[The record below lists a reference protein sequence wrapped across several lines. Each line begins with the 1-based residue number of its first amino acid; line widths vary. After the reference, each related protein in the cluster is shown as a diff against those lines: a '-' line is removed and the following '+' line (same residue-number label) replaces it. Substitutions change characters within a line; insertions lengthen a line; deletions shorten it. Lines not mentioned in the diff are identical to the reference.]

1 MRRND
6 AGKASVLGRPCIE
19 SKIAHELIHQFRKR
33 RKHAV
38 SVRKLGSCLIVSVSG
53 REGPLACLVT
63 RSCQRMAADH
73 RSPIPAS
80 PVRHCSHKTVLADGY
95 YRKTPHYHLS
105 VSATS
110 FTSRSSLCSDT
121 LSIYCFWSRLLKFST
136 RVPHLLRF
144 SCLLRC
150 PCRRSVPPSA
160 LICAGHWTT
169 VFSSHCHTA
178 TSPTSPLVYSLC
190 AVVECEHDCTVSFPQ
205 HCLTMPIFHDIVE
218 RPPSRSGRS
227 PEVTEGSYE
236 QDLTRFES
244 RWKDPSQYP
253 PSTARVTAQGE
264 LEGRPLSRGELIE
277 RIKRGSSP
285 TWSFKNGSGRRTP
298 DRLSSRSS
306 SRPSSQAS
314 LLPAV
319 ELRESPKSPDPAEQG
334 WSNHTAMGMEIER
347 PRSALHSGDF
357 REEKDQGQRGEHASA
372 LATSPVAPW
381 HNDFPAFLA
390 AKAPAADRPLQRRSR
405 APTHSSLS
413 QFVLMPPTS
422 PLVQA
427 THNSDLDEPSSKPIP
442 QRRSRSPQKENRR
455 HTFSPQ
461 SLQAWGTSVFG
472 SHHST
477 PRPVPMMR
485 RESTFPYQAHQPR
498 RSITSFNQL
507 SQSVSNS
514 TPQTPRMR
522 PRGLSNASESSPLH
536 HAPMVGSYEESI
548 LRGRM
553 STTPSRPLNFVAQI
567 GVLGKGKCK
576 SSLRCPPHA
585 IVPFPAVFYSYGS
598 GSGRITDNSPSPYV
612 GLIDIENNVPAP
624 KEKRDESRRRK
635 RYASPAPIADQEGS
649 RGPQPIDQASEA
661 SGLAMKR
668 KRERL
673 RKRSQSPKAPPG
685 GSYRI
690 PQQGQLQIIIKNPNK
705 TAVKLF
711 LVPYDLSDMEP
722 GQKTFIRQ
730 RSYSAGPI
738 IDMPM
743 SARTNFGTDRP
754 EASLCNS
761 EDPRDRP
768 VLRYLVHLHICCTGK
783 GRYYLYKSIRVVFAN
798 RVPDGK
804 EKLRNEIQ
812 LPEPKYSAYK
822 PSRDNVSSH
831 QNPAT
836 FALSSAKSLA
846 DERAARRRS
855 TPFDLDGQMSL
866 DAADGLDDWSL
877 PSARSVKPI
886 PFMLNRL
893 ETVDSRPS
901 SRDYSSMETD
911 NPFARRSSMADAMGS
926 DEADTNISP
935 TAAEVAIPTRS
946 GRNDPNSAWEERR
959 QNPLLLPQN
968 EPSSFDL
975 VRSTSPSHLPPK
987 LSEGLLARQLRGL
1000 SVEREKHD
1008 ADETTH

>member
-1 MRRND
+1 MLD
-6 AGKASVLGRPCIE
+6 IG
-19 SKIAHELIHQFRKR
+19 Q
-33 RKHAV
+33 
-38 SVRKLGSCLIVSVSG
+38 
-53 REGPLACLVT
+53 
-63 RSCQRMAADH
+63 Q
-73 RSPIPAS
+73 SP
-80 PVRHCSHKTVLADGY
+80 
-95 YRKTPHYHLS
+95 
-105 VSATS
+105 
-110 FTSRSSLCSDT
+110 
-121 LSIYCFWSRLLKFST
+121 
-136 RVPHLLRF
+136 
-144 SCLLRC
+144 
-150 PCRRSVPPSA
+150 
-160 LICAGHWTT
+160 
-169 VFSSHCHTA
+169 SHCYTA
-178 TSPTSPLVYSLC
+178 NSPTSFKLPLLVIPEC
-190 AVVECEHDCTVSFPQ
+190 PVAECEHDHTTLSSHYF
-205 HCLTMPIFHDIVE
+205 TMPIFHDIVE
-218 RPPSRSGRS
+218 RPPSRSRRS
-227 PEVTEGSYE
+227 PEVA
-236 QDLTRFES
+236 D
-244 RWKDPSQYP
+244 DDSQQHVF
-253 PSTARVTAQGE
+253 R
-264 LEGRPLSRGELIE
+264 LEGDWRSGTPYTSQALRDTTVVDSEGERPLSRGELIE
-277 RIKRGSSP
+277 RIKRGNSP
-285 TWSFKNGSGRRTP
+285 TWSFKNGWGRRTP
-298 DRLSSRSS
+298 DQTSPKPT

-314 LLPAV
+314 LLPSV
-319 ELRESPKSPDPAEQG
+319 ELRESPKSPDNAEHS
-334 WSNHTAMGMEIER
+334 WSSQMAAGMEIER

-357 REEKDQGQRGEHASA
+357 REEKDQGRGKEEHTAA

-390 AKAPAADRPLQRRSR
+390 ARAPERLPQRRQR
-405 APTHSSLS
+405 APTQSSLS

-427 THNSDLDEPSSKPIP
+427 TYNSDLEEPTAKPIP
-442 QRRSRSPQKENRR
+442 QTRSRSPQKENRR
-455 HTFSPQ
+455 PTFSPQ
-461 SLQAWGTSVFG
+461 SLQAWGSSVFG
-472 SHHST
+472 SQPST
-477 PRPVPMMR
+477 PRPVPTMR

-498 RSITSFNQL
+498 RSITSLNHF

-514 TPQTPRMR
+514 TPQTPRLR

-598 GSGRITDNSPSPYV
+598 GGGRITDNQPSPYV

-624 KEKRDESRRRK
+624 KERDESRRRR
-635 RYASPAPIADQEGS
+635 RYASPAPNGDRDS
-649 RGPQPIDQASEA
+649 SVGPQGTERLSEGNA
-661 SGLAMKR
+661 LAMKR

-743 SARTNFGTDRP
+743 NARTNLGTDRP

-768 VLRYLVHLHICCTGK
+768 VLRYLIHLHICCTGK

-812 LPEPKYSAYK
+812 LPEPRYSAYK
-822 PSRDNVSSH
+822 PSRDIGPPH

-846 DERAARRRS
+846 DERAARRQS
-855 TPFDLDGQMSL
+855 TPLNFDGQISF
-866 DAADGLDDWSL
+866 DAVDGLDHWSES
-877 PSARSVKPI
+877 SARSVKPI
-886 PFMLNRL
+886 PFMLNRF

-901 SRDYSSMETD
+901 SKEQSMMEMD
-911 NPFARRSSMADAMGS
+911 NPFAHRLPTPNELTL
-926 DEADTNISP
+926 DEGMDISP
-935 TAAEVAIPTRS
+935 TSHNVIAMRTRS

-959 QNPLLLPQN
+959 RNPLLFPQPV
-968 EPSSFDL
+968 PSAFDL
-975 VRSTSPSHLPPK
+975 GRSASPSHLTNKP
-987 LSEGLLARQLRGL
+987 SEGLLARQLRGL
-1000 SVEREKHD
+1000 SVEREKSD
-1008 ADETTH
+1008 IQPTGE